1 MTINIYMKSR
11 FLITKEVNDD
21 QLDEICEALRIED
34 HQRFI
39 NIDDE
44 LNSIYINVSEIEF
57 VEVVYVKGL
66 S

>member
-1 MTINIYMKSR
+1 MTINIYMKSKY
-11 FLITKEVNDD
+11 LITKDVNDD

-57 VEVVYVKGL
+57 VELVYVKGL